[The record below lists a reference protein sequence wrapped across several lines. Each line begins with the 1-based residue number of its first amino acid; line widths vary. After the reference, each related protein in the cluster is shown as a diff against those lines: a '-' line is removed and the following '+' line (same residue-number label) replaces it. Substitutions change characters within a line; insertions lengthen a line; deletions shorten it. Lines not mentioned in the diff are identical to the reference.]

1 MLRIALYGSRRAGAT
16 LGAKAYFLLDYFC
29 KPCWSARYSS
39 ITIFCP
45 VSGSM
50 TSSHYFVL
58 TIPASETS
66 PVIYMTAPTE
76 AEVGQTYKRIDE
88 VLKSFCF
95 RWTIWH
101 CFLSFSVQKCL
112 RRWVLAAIKEF
123 SRNPICRF
131 IGRTPLLLSLYL
143 TCHLRP
149 KICNTQ

>member
-1 MLRIALYGSRRAGAT
+1 
-16 LGAKAYFLLDYFC
+16 
-29 KPCWSARYSS
+29 
-39 ITIFCP
+39 
-45 VSGSM
+45 M

-101 CFLSFSVQKCL
+101 CFLSFSVPKCL

-131 IGRTPLLLSLYL
+131 IGRTPLLQLCCGRSLFLYVLYRTLFLQKCSLSSLKKKCCPFL
-143 TCHLRP
+143 GNLLDINEENTLKCKTFLMDIG
-149 KICNTQ
+149 ICS